1 MNLPPPIELTAIPG
15 IPLIQPGDDL
25 PGILLQAAHAAGL
38 TFQSGDVLVLAQKI
52 VSKAEGRLVDLQT
65 VQPSPRAVELAAV
78 SRKDPRIVEL
88 ILRESNEVLRVRPD
102 LIVVEHRGG
111 FVCAN
116 AGIDQSNAAAPVGA
130 SSSGPWVLLLPEDSD
145 RSAQQLRTAIRQ
157 ATGANIA
164 VIVSDSHGR
173 AWRLGTVG
181 VAIGVAGLHPLSDL
195 RGRPDLAGRLLQNTE
210 VGTADELAAAAGLL
224 MGQAAEG
231 TPAVVVRGAVL
242 IGGEGKLQEIL
253 RPREKDLFR

>member
-1 MNLPPPIELTAIPG
+1 MNPPRIELTALPG
-15 IPLIQPGDDL
+15 IPIIQPGDDS
-25 PGILLQAAHAAGL
+25 PGIILHAADEAGL
-38 TFQSGDVLVLAQKI
+38 AFQSDDVLVVAQKI
-52 VSKAEGRLVDLQT
+52 ISKAEGRLVDLQT
-65 VQPSPRAVELAAV
+65 VTPSRAAEELAIA

-88 ILRESNEVLRVRPD
+88 ILCESTEVLRVRPD

-116 AGIDQSNAAAPVGA
+116 AGIDQSNAAAPHG
-130 SSSGPWVLLLPEDSD
+130 STSQGPWALLLPEDSD
-145 RSAQQLRTAIRQ
+145 RSAQRLRDALRTA
-157 ATGANIA
+157 TGADIA
-164 VIVSDSHGR
+164 VIISDSHGR

-195 RGRPDLAGRLLQNTE
+195 RGRPDLTGRALQITE

-231 TPAVVVRGAVL
+231 TPAVLVRGATF
-242 IGGEGKLQEIL
+242 IAGEGHL
-253 RPREKDLFR
+253 REMLRAKEKDLFR

>member
-1 MNLPPPIELTAIPG
+1 MPTPPRIELTAIPG
-15 IPLIQPGDDL
+15 VPMIQPGDDL
-25 PGILLQAAHAAGL
+25 PGILLHAAHAAGL
-38 TFQSGDVLVLAQKI
+38 TFQTGDVLVVAQKV

-65 VQPSPRAVELAAV
+65 VIPSPRAVELAEA
-78 SRKDPRIVEL
+78 SRKDARIVEL
-88 ILRESNEVLRVRPD
+88 ILRESNEILRVRPD
-102 LIVVEHRGG
+102 AIIVEHRRG

-116 AGIDQSNAAAPVGA
+116 AGIDQSNAGAPDGA
-130 SSSGPWVLLLPEDSD
+130 TSAGPWALLLPEDPD
-145 RSAQQLRTAIRQ
+145 RSARRLRDAIR
-157 ATGANIA
+157 ARTGADIA

-195 RGRPDLAGRLLQNTE
+195 RGKPDLSGRPLQITE
-210 VGTADELAAAAGLL
+210 VGTADEIAAAAGLL

-231 TPAVVVRGAVL
+231 TPAVLVRGAPF
-242 IGGEGKLQEIL
+242 IEGEGELREIL

>member
-1 MNLPPPIELTAIPG
+1 MSIELTAIPG

-25 PGILLQAAHAAGL
+25 PGILLHAARSAGL
-38 TFQSGDVLVLAQKI
+38 DFQSGDVLVVAQKI

-65 VQPSPRAVELAAV
+65 VIPSQQAEALASY
-78 SRKDPRIVEL
+78 SRKDPRLVEL
-88 ILRESNEVLRVRPD
+88 ILSESSEVLRVRPD
-102 LIVVEHRGG
+102 VIIVEHRGG

-116 AGIDQSNAAAPVGA
+116 AGIDQSNSAAPAG
-130 SSSGPWVLLLPEDSD
+130 SNSPGPWALLLPEDSD
-145 RSAQQLRTAIRQ
+145 RSAQQLRAAIRDN
-157 ATGANIA
+157 TGAEIG
-164 VIVSDSHGR
+164 VIISDSHGR

-195 RGRPDLAGRLLQNTE
+195 RGQPDLAGRPLQTTD

-231 TPAVVVRGAVL
+231 TPAVIVRGASFL
-242 IGGEGKLQEIL
+242 KGEGRLTELL
-253 RPREKDLFR
+253 RPKEKDLFR

>member
-1 MNLPPPIELTAIPG
+1 MNPPRIELTALPG
-15 IPLIQPGDDL
+15 IPIIQPGDDL
-25 PGILLQAAHAAGL
+25 PGILLYAARLAGL
-38 TFQSGDVLVLAQKI
+38 EFQSGDVLVVAQKV

-65 VQPSPRAVELAAV
+65 VMPSPEAEELAAA
-78 SRKDPRIVEL
+78 SHKDARIVEL

-102 LIVVEHRGG
+102 LIVVEHRSG

-116 AGIDQSNAAAPVGA
+116 AGIDQSNATPAGSNSP
-130 SSSGPWVLLLPEDSD
+130 GPWALLLPEDSD
-145 RSAQQLRTAIRQ
+145 LSAQQLRAAIGRT
-157 ATGANIA
+157 TGADIA

-195 RGRPDLAGRLLQNTE
+195 RGRPDLAGRMLQNTE

-231 TPAVVVRGAVL
+231 MPAVLVRGAIFL
-242 IGGEGKLQEIL
+242 TGDGHL
-253 RPREKDLFR
+253 REMLRTKEKDLFR

>member
-1 MNLPPPIELTAIPG
+1 MNLPPRIELTTLPG
-15 IPLIQPGDDL
+15 IPIIQPGDDL
-25 PGILLQAAHAAGL
+25 PGILLHAARQAGL
-38 TFQSGDVLVLAQKI
+38 AFQSGDVLVVAQKI

-65 VQPSPRAVELAAV
+65 ITPSREAEKLAAA

-88 ILRESNEVLRVRPD
+88 ILRESSEVLRVRPD

-116 AGIDQSNAAAPVGA
+116 AGIDQSNATPAGSDSP
-130 SSSGPWVLLLPEDSD
+130 GPWALLLPEDSD
-145 RSAQQLRTAIRQ
+145 RSARQLRTAIGA
-157 ATGANIA
+157 ATGADIA

-195 RGRPDLAGRLLQNTE
+195 RGTPDLTGRLLQNTE

-231 TPAVVVRGAVL
+231 TPAVLVRGATF
-242 IGGEGKLQEIL
+242 ITGEGNLGEMFRQKD
-253 RPREKDLFR
+253 KDLFR

>member
-1 MNLPPPIELTAIPG
+1 MPIELTAIPG

-25 PGILLQAAHAAGL
+25 PGILLHAARLAGL
-38 TFQSGDVLVLAQKI
+38 TFQNRDVLVLAQKI

-65 VQPSPRAVELAAV
+65 VTPSQEAEALASY

-102 LIVVEHRGG
+102 VIVVEHRGG

-116 AGIDQSNAAAPVGA
+116 AGIDQSNVAAPVGA
-130 SSSGPWVLLLPEDSD
+130 ESAGPWALLLPEDSD
-145 RSAQQLRTAIRQ
+145 RSARQLRDAVKA
-157 ATGANIA
+157 ATGADIA
-164 VIVSDSHGR
+164 VIISDSHGR

-181 VAIGVAGLHPLSDL
+181 VAIGVAGLLPLSDL
-195 RGRPDLAGRLLQNTE
+195 RGQPDLSGRLLQTTD

-231 TPAVVVRGAVL
+231 TPAVLVHGASFLAGDGRL
-242 IGGEGKLQEIL
+242 IDLL
-253 RPREKDLFR
+253 RPKDKDMFR

>member
-1 MNLPPPIELTAIPG
+1 MPIELTAIPG

-25 PGILLQAAHAAGL
+25 PGILLHAARLAGL
-38 TFQSGDVLVLAQKI
+38 TFQNRDVLVVAQKI

-65 VQPSPRAVELAAV
+65 VTPSQQAEALASY
-78 SRKDPRIVEL
+78 SRKDPRLVEL
-88 ILRESNEVLRVRPD
+88 ILHESNEVLRVRPD
-102 LIVVEHRGG
+102 VIVVEHRGG

-116 AGIDQSNAAAPVGA
+116 AGIDQSNAAAPAGA
-130 SSSGPWVLLLPEDSD
+130 SSPGPWVLLLPEDSD
-145 RSAQQLRTAIRQ
+145 RSAQQLRAAIREE
-157 ATGANIA
+157 TGADIA
-164 VIVSDSHGR
+164 VIISDSHGR

-195 RGRPDLAGRLLQNTE
+195 RGRPDLQGRFLQTTD

-231 TPAVVVRGAVL
+231 TPAVLVRGASFL
-242 IGGEGKLQEIL
+242 AGDGRLTDLL
-253 RPREKDLFR
+253 RPKDKDMFR

>member
-1 MNLPPPIELTAIPG
+1 MPTPPRIELTALPDIP
-15 IPLIQPGDDL
+15 IIQPGDDL
-25 PGILLQAAHAAGL
+25 PGILLHAAHRCGL
-38 TFQSGDVLVLAQKI
+38 EFHSGDVLVVAQKI
-52 VSKAEGRLVDLQT
+52 ISKAEGRLVDLQT
-65 VQPSPRAVELAAV
+65 VTPSPAAEQLAAA

-116 AGIDQSNAAAPVGA
+116 AGIDQSNATPAGSDSP
-130 SSSGPWVLLLPEDSD
+130 GPWALLLPEDSD
-145 RSAQQLRTAIRQ
+145 RSAQRLRTAIGA
-157 ATGANIA
+157 ATGADIA

-210 VGTADELAAAAGLL
+210 VGTADEIAASAGLL

-231 TPAVVVRGAVL
+231 TPAVLVRGAAF
-242 IGGEGKLQEIL
+242 ITGDGHLQEML
-253 RPREKDLFR
+253 RTKEKDLFR